1 MDFQSCSPACSAW
14 PGPTPQFLVGA
25 VFQQNDP
32 QLLKRITPI
41 LIANLSRRFPS
52 CDQEYPPTLLDDSHF
67 ALPFLAEL

>member
-41 LIANLSRRFPS
+41 LIANLSRRLPS
-52 CDQEYPPTLLDDSHF
+52 CGQEFPPPSSMIAIF